1 MRTEKLS
8 RVYYRRMR
16 RKGYSDDLNISEDDL
31 KKILGVYE
39 LRFVADEG
47 EALADFGSAKNSQT
61 QDLVL

>member
-16 RKGYSDDLNISEDDL
+16 QKGYSDDLNISEDEL
-31 KKILGVYE
+31 KKTLGVYE
-39 LRFVADEG
+39 LRFVARNG
-47 EALADFGSAKNSQT
+47 YALADFSSEENSQT